1 MLEDDVFKKRKL
13 DKDKLITYG
22 FVKEKNTYK
31 YSKLIMDNSFRV
43 DITIDSKSKVIGKVY
58 DLDGDYEYTNFRL
71 ENVKGDF
78 VNRVK
83 EEFLKVLE
91 DIADNCFTKEYF
103 IYQQSNEVSNL
114 IKEKYNVLP
123 EFLWEDSPNFGVFR
137 NENSNKWF
145 GLIMNID
152 KSKLNSKENGEVEVI
167 NVKLDDLLDTYLK
180 NDGIYPAYHMSKK
193 SWVSI
198 ILDGT
203 LSNED
208 VMSLIDISYELSNR
222 KKEWLVPANPKYYDI
237 VNAFNET
244 DTIIWKQS
252 NNIAVGDTIYLYIA
266 EPYSCIMFKC
276 SVTRV
281 NIPYPYADKNV
292 SMKKVMKI
300 KLLKRYNDDE
310 FTFKKL
316 NDYGVRAIRGPRSV
330 PSKLSEDL
338 NKS

>member
-1 MLEDDVFKKRKL
+1 MLEDEVFKKRKL
-13 DKDKLITYG
+13 DKNKLIIYG
-22 FVKEKNTYK
+22 FVKENNTYK

-43 DITIDSKSKVIGKVY
+43 EFTIDSKGNVEGKLFV
-58 DLDGDYEYTNFRL
+58 LDGDYEYTNFLL
-71 ENVKGDF
+71 ENVKGDC
-78 VNRVK
+78 VNGVK

-103 IYQQSNEVSNL
+103 LFPQSNRIANL

-123 EFLWEDSPNFGVFR
+123 EFLWEDNPNFGVFR

-152 KSKLNSKENGEVEVI
+152 KSKLDLKENGEVEVI
-167 NVKLDDLLDTYLK
+167 NVKLDDLVDTYLK
-180 NDGIYPAYHMSKK
+180 KDGIYPAYHMSKK

-203 LSNED
+203 LSNEE

-252 NNIAVGDTIYLYIA
+252 SNILVGDTIYLYIA
-266 EPYSCIMFKC
+266 DPYSCIMFKC

-316 NDYGVRAIRGPRSV
+316 NDYGVRAIRRPRSV
-330 PSKLSEDL
+330 PGKLSEDL
-338 NKS
+338 SKY